1 MQTYQTTQNSKPK
14 DVYEIVTN
22 RIIEHLEKGVI
33 PWQKPWTEAGHPK
46 NLITGR
52 NYRGI
57 NVWLLNTLNY
67 AQNYFLTFKQ
77 VKELGGKIKTGEKA
91 QEVIFWKWLEKE
103 KDQNNNVENKNE
115 VKTEKIPLLKYYNVF
130 NIDQCEGIPIEKLP
144 NKIERQNDPIEEC
157 EKIINEMPKRPNIR
171 SKEQQAFYHKIDDY
185 INMLKTETFV
195 SSESYYGSLF
205 HELVHSTGHKERLDR
220 KELTQSKGF
229 RTNDYAV
236 EELTAEMG
244 ASYLKSYAGI
254 PIEQLENNA
263 AYIQGWLERLKKDKK
278 FIVYASAQAQKATD
292 YILNIRNEEK
302 ELIPNEENF
311 EKLDKTNERVN
322 RLKKIREVVNEKSLG
337 VKFEK

>member
-1 MQTYQTTQNSKPK
+1 MQNTQPTHNPKPK

-46 NLITGR
+46 NLITGK
-52 NYRGI
+52 NYKGI
-57 NVWLLNTLNY
+57 NVWLLSTLNY

-77 VKELGGKIKTGEKA
+77 VKELGGQVKKGEKS
-91 QEVIFWKWLEKE
+91 QEVIFWKWLERE
-103 KDQNNNVENKNE
+103 DEEDGNKKN
-115 VKTEKIPLLKYYNVF
+115 IPLLKYYNVF
-130 NIDQCEGIPIEKLP
+130 NIDQCDGIPIEKIP
-144 NKIERQNDPIEEC
+144 PKIERQNDPIETC
-157 EKIINEMPKRPNIR
+157 EKIINEMQKRPEIR
-171 SKEQQAFYHKIDDY
+171 NKEQQAYYHKIDDY
-185 INMLKTETFV
+185 INIPKTESFL
-195 SSESYYGSLF
+195 SSESYYGALF

-244 ASYLKSYAGI
+244 ASYLKSLSGI

-292 YILNIRNEEK
+292 YILNIRNQEK
-302 ELIPNEENF
+302 EPELVEQNE
-311 EKLDKTNERVN
+311 NES
-322 RLKKIREVVNEKSLG
+322 EKSIARERGLKE
-337 VKFEK
+337 VREKEKVESIGMER

>member
-1 MQTYQTTQNSKPK
+1 MQNAQNPKPK

-46 NLITGR
+46 NLITGKD
-52 NYRGI
+52 YRGI

-77 VKELGGKIKTGEKA
+77 VKELGGNVKKGEKA

-103 KDQNNNVENKNE
+103 KDQNNNIENEKDG
-115 VKTEKIPLLKYYNVF
+115 KTEKIPLLRYYNVF

-144 NKIERQNDPIEEC
+144 PKIERQNNPIETC
-157 EKIINEMPKRPNIR
+157 EKIINEMPKRPEIR
-171 SKEQQAFYHKIDDY
+171 NKEQQAYYHKIDDY
-185 INMLKTETFV
+185 INMPKIESFV
-195 SSESYYGSLF
+195 SSESYYGALF
-205 HELVHSTGHKERLDR
+205 HELLHSTGHKERLDR
-220 KELTQSKGF
+220 KELIQSKGMQ
-229 RTNDYAV
+229 TNYYAV

-263 AYIQGWLERLKKDKK
+263 AYIQGWLERLRKDKK

-292 YILNIRNEEK
+292 YILNVRNEEK
-302 ELIPNEENF
+302 ELNPEEEF
-311 EKLDKTNERVN
+311 PKKPDKTNERGN
-322 RLKKIREVVNEKSLG
+322 ELKETR
-337 VKFEK
+337 VKNKEESIVIER